1 MEGLEQMGVWQPS
14 QPSPS
19 WASLRFL
26 PVTLSITGPVRTLA
40 LLPAVRPPLLFWTR
54 DKKAKEF
61 PKQGSLVRGLV
72 SFDYLV
78 TIL

>member
-1 MEGLEQMGVWQPS
+1 MGP
-14 QPSPS
+14 
-19 WASLRFL
+19 
-26 PVTLSITGPVRTLA
+26 IRTLA
-40 LLPAVRPPLLFWTR
+40 LLPAVRPPLLFWAR
-54 DKKAKEF
+54 DKKAEEF